1 MARKQKTGSTNANET
16 RENLLKLAARTFG
29 TQGYSATT
37 MRAIAEQAGIEA
49 ASIYYHFSSKEEL
62 VDEVMEQ
69 GAGRIVQELN
79 GRIEALGPDA
89 TAEQRFRAAVL
100 GQMTGLVKH
109 GDFAL
114 AHGRLLGQLPEAVRE
129 RQVKRRERH
138 QKLWNG
144 LLEGLRTEGRL
155 RGDVDIHLA
164 RIFILG
170 SINSIQSWFNPRKG
184 ALEKIADQLCDMFFT
199 GVSPPAS

>member
-1 MARKQKTGSTNANET
+1 MARRQTSANGASDT

-37 MRAIAEQAGIEA
+37 MRAIADQAGIEA
-49 ASIYYHFSSKEEL
+49 ASIYYHFPSKEDL

-69 GAGRIVQELN
+69 GADRILFHLN
-79 GRIEALGPDA
+79 EQLDAQGPDA

-100 GQMTGLVKH
+100 GQMAGLVKH

-114 AHGRLLGQLPEAVRE
+114 ANSRLLGQLPDKVRE
-129 RQVKRRERH
+129 RQIKRRERH

-144 LLEGLRTEGRL
+144 LLEDLRSEGRL
-155 RGDVDIHLA
+155 REDVDIHLA

-184 ALEKIADQLCDMFFT
+184 ALEKVADQLCDMFFS
-199 GVSPPAS
+199 GVGPPAP